1 MIKKILKLD
10 KEQVTIFNASVRPFV
25 IYCIFV
31 AIVVIVGSL
40 NKSMSSEMADGYI
53 CSMILCMLC
62 NYMNLRYMEFEKMK
76 DNTK

>member
-1 MIKKILKLD
+1 MIKKKLKLD
-10 KEQVTIFNASVRPFV
+10 REQTIIFNSAVRPFA
-25 IYCIFV
+25 IYCLLV

-40 NKSMSSEMADGYI
+40 NGSMSSEMADGYI

-76 DNTK
+76 NNTK